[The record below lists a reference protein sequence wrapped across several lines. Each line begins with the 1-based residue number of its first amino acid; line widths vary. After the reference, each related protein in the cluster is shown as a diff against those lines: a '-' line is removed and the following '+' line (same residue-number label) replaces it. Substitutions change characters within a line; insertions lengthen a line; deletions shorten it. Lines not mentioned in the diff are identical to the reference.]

1 MTLRADEE
9 YILFKLNP
17 GAYGST
23 DAPSV
28 PAALNAIAVSDVA
41 YTQQFTKEAIAES
54 LGIPG
59 EADEQTLGGYQE
71 LSFKVYVRG
80 AADLSP
86 DTPIPAAPLLRA
98 AGHSETITPDEK
110 VEYLPVTDALE
121 HGTLYYY
128 IGGTNGVL
136 HKMIGVRLMVKLVQK
151 VGALDVFEFTALGLD
166 VDPEPAV
173 ALPAVDWS
181 GLKTQLPTLA
191 NTVQT
196 MTLFGQPVGMAT
208 MSTTFGNKY
217 GHLHV
222 TNQEAIDYEGRSGMV
237 DISILEPS
245 PALIN
250 YWTKARKGDQG
261 ALVFQRGKSPA
272 HVGNILKQ
280 DIPNLRLSSVARR
293 KDAGRLY
300 LDLKLVIKPLTKN
313 SDYTITTM

>member
-9 YILFKLNP
+9 YILFKLNA
-17 GAYGST
+17 GAYGSA
-23 DAPSV
+23 DAPT
-28 PAALNAIAVSDVA
+28 ALHAIAVYDVG
-41 YTQQFTKEAIAES
+41 YTQQFTREQIAES

-80 AADLSP
+80 AADSLP

-110 VEYLPVTDALE
+110 VEYKPVTDALE

-136 HKMIGVRLMVKLVQK
+136 HKMTGVRLMVKLVQK
-151 VGALDVFEFTALGLD
+151 VGALDSLEFTALGLD
-166 VDPEPAV
+166 VDPEAAG

-181 GLKTQLPTLA
+181 GLKAPLATVA

-208 MSTTFGNKY
+208 MTTTFGNKY

-237 DISILEPS
+237 DISILEPN
-245 PALIN
+245 PAVIN
-250 YWTKARKGDQG
+250 YWTKAKTGEQG
-261 ALVFQRGKSPA
+261 ALAFQRGKSPA

-280 DIPNLRLSSVARR
+280 DIPNLKLSSVSRR
-293 KDAGRLY
+293 KDNGRLF

-313 SDYTITTM
+313 SDYVITTM